1 MTVLAEVARRASAES
16 PLWAGAL
23 VASDGEPAFA
33 DVCPDGHLL
42 GLEMIYEGHLLHR
55 GRSRLFSQDDRD
67 LALLTGDYLYAA
79 GLVEVCRT
87 GDLEAVRALA
97 ELISETSR
105 AAAVGVL
112 DDRALWLAAIA
123 RFS

>member
-1 MTVLAEVARRASAES
+1 MTVLAEVARRAAAES

-23 VASDGEPAFA
+23 VATDGETAFA
-33 DVCPDGHLL
+33 GVCPDGHLL

-79 GLVEVCRT
+79 GLVEVCQT

-105 AAAVGVL
+105 AAAEG
-112 DDRALWLAAIA
+112 DPEDRSLWLAAID

>member
-1 MTVLAEVARRASAES
+1 MTVLAEVARRAAAES

-23 VASDGEPAFA
+23 VATDGETAFA
-33 DVCPDGHLL
+33 GVCPDGHLL

-105 AAAVGVL
+105 AAAEG
-112 DDRALWLAAIA
+112 DPEDRSLWLAAID